1 MDFNSFVYNNR
12 LDHNVPIVLGIA
24 KVEFRICASNE
35 GEFGFDWFRV
45 GDNGDNAFSKIVAQS
60 QLNLLENEYERFT
73 LLTPEHETYYVPYLC
88 LFAPET
94 VQKENQG
101 VCEAKLSMR
110 IKTFGEVEKI
120 VFDYDKELLSVDVGN
135 EEASVLTGKDINA
148 IADYN
153 LERFVRIRCIAK
165 GDGFDDP
172 QEIKVWA
179 YPKEKPGAV
188 SATHS
193 NEHSEEGIKD
203 EEGKFFTQDTKGDAK
218 ETNKIEKEKDIK
230 EARKVLAGKILLPAN
245 SKRYRWKI
253 KVVFIKVI
261 TNIEGESEVR
271 YTSKGPSD
279 AELSRLKKTFNHS
292 LTLVEIEEKIK
303 TLDLSENKDFKIT
316 KDKNGNDVFGRFI
329 FHKGVDNVLNSE
341 DYVDRRILED
351 RENFFKELRRL
362 FFEQKGNEKYKN
374 YYMAFYFAESTYD
387 TYSLPDGK
395 GHKTLAQ
402 TEGLNT
408 KAVAVFNDAKDI
420 DLTHEMLHSCGLRH
434 PFSEKNW
441 ILFEKHMTD
450 NIMDYVKP
458 RKPKE
463 PVEKTKVFTWKWQW
477 RIVNPRLN
485 VNVKGKKQATNK
497 ETTPQKNTSSAKK
510 PTNKTTTAPNRNK

>member
-12 LDHNVPIVLGIA
+12 LDHNIPIVFGMV
-24 KVEFRICASNE
+24 KVEFRTCASDA

-45 GDNGDNAFSKIVAQS
+45 GDNGDNAFNKIVAQS

-73 LLTPEHETYYVPYLC
+73 LLTPRHETYYVPYLS

-94 VQKENQG
+94 VKKEKQG
-101 VCEAKLSMR
+101 VCDVILGMR
-110 IKTFGEVEKI
+110 FKTFGEVEKI

-135 EEASVLTGKDINA
+135 EEANVLTGKEINA
-148 IADYN
+148 ITDYN
-153 LERFVRIRCIAK
+153 LERLVRIRCIAK
-165 GDGFDDP
+165 GDGFDDA

-179 YPKEKPGAV
+179 YPKEKYNAV
-188 SATHS
+188 SATHP
-193 NEHSEEGIKD
+193 NEHSEE
-203 EEGKFFTQDTKGDAK
+203 
-218 ETNKIEKEKDIK
+218 DIK

-253 KVVFIKVI
+253 KVVFIKVM
-261 TNIEGESEVR
+261 TNIEDESEVK

-292 LTLVEIEEKIK
+292 LTLVEIEKEIK

-341 DYVDRRILED
+341 DYIDRRILED
-351 RENFFKELRRL
+351 RKGFFKELRRL

-374 YYMAFYFAESTYD
+374 HYMAFYFAESTYD

-395 GHKTLAQ
+395 EHKTLAQ
-402 TEGLNT
+402 AEGLNT
-408 KAVAVFNDAKDI
+408 KAVAVFNGAKDI
-420 DLTHEMLHSCGLRH
+420 DLTHEILHSCGLKH
-434 PFSEKNW
+434 PFSEENW
-441 ILFEKHMTD
+441 IMFEKHMTD
-450 NIMDYVKP
+450 NIMDYVRPHEKD
-458 RKPKE
+458 E
-463 PVEKTKVFTWKWQW
+463 PIEQSKVFTWKWQW
-477 RIVNPRLN
+477 RIMNPRLN

-497 ETTPQKNTSSAKK
+497 ETTPKKNTSSAKK